1 MRAPQ
6 SAQVS
11 ELPAGNIKVTRQDW
25 LNCARARLIQSGIAE
40 VKILSLGA
48 ELGVSRSSF
57 YWYFES
63 RQDLCD
69 ALLAEWENTNT
80 AILRQHAAARA
91 DTITQAVCNLFR
103 CFVNPTLF
111 DQQLDFAVREWSRRD
126 AQVRQVI
133 DRSDQERIEAIT
145 QMFERFGVE
154 HALADVRARVLYFM
168 QIGYY
173 ALDLA
178 EPIEERLARTRDYLF
193 AFTGEQPRDD
203 EIAALRAY
211 ALEVI
216 RE

>member
-80 AILRQHAAARA
+80 AILRQHAAAPA
-91 DTITQAVCNLFR
+91 DTITKHLNSNSIL
-103 CFVNPTLF
+103 P
-111 DQQLDFAVREWSRRD
+111 SRRD
-126 AQVRQVI
+126 HSRTAKSRCC
-133 DRSDQERIEAIT
+133 SD
-145 QMFERFGVE
+145 
-154 HALADVRARVLYFM
+154 AL
-168 QIGYY
+168 
-173 ALDLA
+173 
-178 EPIEERLARTRDYLF
+178 
-193 AFTGEQPRDD
+193 
-203 EIAALRAY
+203 
-211 ALEVI
+211 
-216 RE
+216 